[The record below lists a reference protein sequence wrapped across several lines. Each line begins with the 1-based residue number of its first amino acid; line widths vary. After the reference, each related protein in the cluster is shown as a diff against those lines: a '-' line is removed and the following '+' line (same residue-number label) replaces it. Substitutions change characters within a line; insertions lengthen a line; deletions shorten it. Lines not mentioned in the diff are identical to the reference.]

1 MASSVFDFEKPEI
14 IFTVV
19 VLVIVFGVSF
29 TQMRIGQAKTRDAQ
43 RKGDIELVS
52 RAINAY
58 LRDNNE
64 LPRATADGKI
74 ISCGRKALEECIWGE
89 SDIVDPSMSFIS
101 NIFLLT
107 PQAYMGKKYVY
118 TPDLINKNTKFMR
131 LWKLIVETMYNVIT
145 MCKII
150 KGFTLIE
157 FMVAMSLVAILSGI
171 AMGNFMGTQKEV
183 GMSVDNLT

>member
-43 RKGDIELVS
+43 RRGDIELVS

-58 LRDNNE
+58 LKDNNE
-64 LPRATADGKI
+64 LPKATSDGKI

-89 SDIVDPSMSFIS
+89 SDIVDPLNVVYLKHIPAD
-101 NIFLLT
+101 

-118 TPDLINKNTKFMR
+118 TPDLINKKYKIYATLEIDCRN
-131 LWKLIVETMYNVIT
+131 NVQ
-145 MCKII
+145 CNYY
-150 KGFTLIE
+150 
-157 FMVAMSLVAILSGI
+157 VQ
-171 AMGNFMGTQKEV
+171 N
-183 GMSVDNLT
+183 